1 MNGIIFHL
9 TDKDMLEISGEEIHD
24 LANDTVQMLTEGCT
38 NPCTY
43 GINDFKRVACLTV
56 DTYINVLIATETNIH
71 STIDKLIKRSTT
83 TQNDY
88 LFIVEQIYD
97 YILKWVDTL

>member
-1 MNGIIFHL
+1 MNGLMFHL
-9 TDKDMLEISGEEIHD
+9 TNKDTLEISGEEIHD
-24 LANDTVQMLTEGCT
+24 LANDIVQILIEGRS

-43 GINDFKRVACLTV
+43 GINDFTRVAYLMTN
-56 DTYINVLIATETNIH
+56 TYLNVLIATETNID
-71 STIDKLIKRSTT
+71 STIDNLIKRSAT

>member
-9 TDKDMLEISGEEIHD
+9 TDTDMLKISGEEIQD
-24 LANDTVQMLTEGCT
+24 LANDTVQILIEESP
-38 NPCTY
+38 NPCIY
-43 GINDFKRVACLTV
+43 GINDFTRVACLMV
-56 DTYINVLIATETNIH
+56 DTYINILIATETNID
-71 STIDKLIKRSTT
+71 STIDNLIKRSVI

-97 YILKWVDTL
+97 YILQWVDTL

>member
-9 TDKDMLEISGEEIHD
+9 TDKDTLEIRGKEIHD
-24 LANDTVQMLTEGCT
+24 LANDTVQILIEERP

-43 GINDFKRVACLTV
+43 GINDFTRVTCLMV
-56 DTYINVLIATETNIH
+56 DTYLNILIATETNIH
-71 STIDKLIKRSTT
+71 STIDNLIKRSAT

>member
-9 TDKDMLEISGEEIHD
+9 TDKDMLKISGEEIHS
-24 LANDTVQMLTEGCT
+24 LANDTVQILIEECP

-43 GINDFKRVACLTV
+43 GINDFTRIACLMT
-56 DTYINVLIATETNIH
+56 DTYLNVLIATETNIH
-71 STIDKLIKRSTT
+71 NTIGNLIKRNAS

>member
-9 TDKDMLEISGEEIHD
+9 TDKDVLKIRGEEIHD
-24 LANDTVQMLTEGCT
+24 LANDTVQMLIEGRS
-38 NPCTY
+38 NPCTH
-43 GINDFKRVACLTV
+43 GINDFTRVTCLMV
-56 DTYINVLIATETNIH
+56 DTYLNVLIATEINVD
-71 STIDKLIKRSTT
+71 STIDNLIKRSAI

>member
-9 TDKDMLEISGEEIHD
+9 TDKDMLKISGEEIHS
-24 LANDTVQMLTEGCT
+24 LANDTVQILIDECP

-43 GINDFKRVACLTV
+43 SINDFTRIACLMT
-56 DTYINVLIATETNIH
+56 DTYLNVLIATETNIPD
-71 STIDKLIKRSTT
+71 TIDKLIKKDAT
-83 TQNDY
+83 TQEDY
-88 LFIVEQIYD
+88 LFIVEQLYD

>member
-9 TDKDMLEISGEEIHD
+9 TDTDMLKISGEEIQD
-24 LANDTVQMLTEGCT
+24 LANNTVQILIEESP
-38 NPCTY
+38 NPYAY
-43 GINDFKRVACLTV
+43 GINDFTRVACLMV
-56 DTYINVLIATETNIH
+56 DTYLNVLIATETNIH
-71 STIDKLIKRSTT
+71 STIDSLIKRSAT

>member
-24 LANDTVQMLTEGCT
+24 LANDIVQILIEERP

-43 GINDFKRVACLTV
+43 GINDFTRVTCLMI
-56 DTYINVLIATETNIH
+56 DTYINVLIATETNVH
-71 STIDKLIKRSTT
+71 SAIDKLIKRSAI

>member
-1 MNGIIFHL
+1 MNGLMFHL

-24 LANDTVQMLTEGCT
+24 LANDTVQMLIERRP

-43 GINDFKRVACLTV
+43 GINDFKRVACLMV
-56 DTYINVLIATETNIH
+56 DTYLNVLIATETNID
-71 STIDKLIKRSTT
+71 STIDNLIKRSAT

>member
-9 TDKDMLEISGEEIHD
+9 TNTDMLKISGEEIHD
-24 LANDTVQMLTEGCT
+24 LANDTVKILIEERL

-43 GINDFKRVACLTV
+43 GINDFKRVACLMV

-71 STIDKLIKRSTT
+71 STINNLIKGSAT
-83 TQNDY
+83 TQSDY

>member
-9 TDKDMLEISGEEIHD
+9 TDTDMLKISGEEIQD
-24 LANDTVQMLTEGCT
+24 LANDTVQTLIEERP

-43 GINDFKRVACLTV
+43 EINDFTRVACLMV
-56 DTYINVLIATETNIH
+56 DTYINVLIATETNIN
-71 STIDKLIKRSTT
+71 STIDNLIKRSAT

>member
-9 TDKDMLEISGEEIHD
+9 TDKDVLKISGEEIHD
-24 LANDTVQMLTEGCT
+24 LANDTVQILIEERP
-38 NPCTY
+38 NPRTY
-43 GINDFKRVACLTV
+43 GINDFTRVACLMV
-56 DTYINVLIATETNIH
+56 DTYLNVLIATETNID
-71 STIDKLIKRSTT
+71 STIDNLIKRSAT

-97 YILKWVDTL
+97 HILKWVDTL

>member
-1 MNGIIFHL
+1 MNELIFHL
-9 TDKDMLEISGEEIHD
+9 TDKDVIKISGEEIHD
-24 LANDTVQMLTEGCT
+24 LANDTVQILIKECT

-43 GINDFKRVACLTV
+43 GINDFTRVACLMV
-56 DTYINVLIATETNIH
+56 DTYLNVLIATETNIDR
-71 STIDKLIKRSTT
+71 TIDNLIKRNAT

-88 LFIVEQIYD
+88 LFMVEQIYD

>member
-1 MNGIIFHL
+1 MNGITFHL
-9 TDKDMLEISGEEIHD
+9 TDKDMLEIIGEEIHD
-24 LANDTVQMLTEGCT
+24 LANDTVQILIEERT
-38 NPCTY
+38 NKCIY
-43 GINDFKRVACLTV
+43 GINYFKRVACLMV
-56 DTYINVLIATETNIH
+56 DIYLNVLIATETNIH
-71 STIDKLIKRSTT
+71 GTIDNLIKRSAI

>member
-9 TDKDMLEISGEEIHD
+9 TDTDMLKISGEEIHD
-24 LANDTVQMLTEGCT
+24 LADDTVQILIEEVT
-38 NPCTY
+38 NPYTY
-43 GINDFKRVACLTV
+43 RINDFTRVACLML
-56 DTYINVLIATETNIH
+56 DTYLNVLIATETNIPD
-71 STIDKLIKRSTT
+71 TIDKLIKKNAT

>member
-1 MNGIIFHL
+1 MNGIIFHF
-9 TDKDMLEISGEEIHD
+9 TDKDVLKISGEEIQD
-24 LANDTVQMLTEGCT
+24 LANDTVQILIEERP

-43 GINDFKRVACLTV
+43 GINDFKRVACLMI

-71 STIDKLIKRSTT
+71 STIDNLIKRNDT

-97 YILKWVDTL
+97 YILQWADTL

>member
-1 MNGIIFHL
+1 MKGIIFHL
-9 TDKDMLEISGEEIHD
+9 TDKDMLEIIGEEIHD
-24 LANDTVQMLTEGCT
+24 LANDTVQILIEERP
-38 NPCTY
+38 NPCIY
-43 GINDFKRVACLTV
+43 GINYFKRVACLMV
-56 DTYINVLIATETNIH
+56 DIYLNVLIATETNIH
-71 STIDKLIKRSTT
+71 GTIDNLIKRSAI

>member
-9 TDKDMLEISGEEIHD
+9 TDKDVIKISGEEIHN
-24 LANDTVQMLTEGCT
+24 LADDTIKILIEGRS

-43 GINDFKRVACLTV
+43 GINDFTRVACLMV
-56 DTYINVLIATETNIH
+56 DTYLNVLIATETNIH
-71 STIDKLIKRSTT
+71 STIDNLIKRDAI

-97 YILKWVDTL
+97 YILKWSDTL

>member
-24 LANDTVQMLTEGCT
+24 LANDTVQMLIEGCT

-43 GINDFKRVACLTV
+43 GINDFTRVACLMI
-56 DTYINVLIATETNIH
+56 DTYLNVLIATETNID
-71 STIDKLIKRSTT
+71 STIDNLIKRSATT
-83 TQNDY
+83 HNDY
-88 LFIVEQIYD
+88 LFIVERIYD

>member
-9 TDKDMLEISGEEIHD
+9 TNKDVLKISGEEIHD
-24 LANDTVQMLTEGCT
+24 LANDTVQMLIEGCT

-43 GINDFKRVACLTV
+43 GINDFTRVACLMV
-56 DTYINVLIATETNIH
+56 DTYFNVLIATETNIPD
-71 STIDKLIKRSTT
+71 TIDKLIKKNVT
-83 TQNDY
+83 TQRDY
-88 LFIVEQIYD
+88 LFIVEQLYD

>member
-24 LANDTVQMLTEGCT
+24 LTNDTVQMLIEERP

-43 GINDFKRVACLTV
+43 GINDFTRVACLMI
-56 DTYINVLIATETNIH
+56 DTYLNVLIATETNIH
-71 STIDKLIKRSTT
+71 STIDKLIKRSAT

>member
-9 TDKDMLEISGEEIHD
+9 TDKDMLKISGEEIHD
-24 LANDTVQMLTEGCT
+24 LANNIVQILIEERP
-38 NPCTY
+38 NPYTY
-43 GINDFKRVACLTV
+43 GINDFTRMTRLML
-56 DTYINVLIATETNIH
+56 DTYINVLIATETNIN
-71 STIDKLIKRSTT
+71 STIDNLIKRSTI

>member
-1 MNGIIFHL
+1 MNGLMFHL

-24 LANDTVQMLTEGCT
+24 LANDTVQILTEERS

-43 GINDFKRVACLTV
+43 GINDFTRVACLMV
-56 DTYINVLIATETNIH
+56 DTYLNILIATETNID
-71 STIDKLIKRSTT
+71 STIDNLIKRDTI

>member
-1 MNGIIFHL
+1 MNGLMFHL
-9 TDKDMLEISGEEIHD
+9 TDSDMLKISGEEIHN
-24 LANDTVQMLTEGCT
+24 LADDTIQILLEECT

-43 GINDFKRVACLTV
+43 GINDFTRVACLMV
-56 DTYINVLIATETNIH
+56 DTYINVLIATETNID
-71 STIDKLIKRSTT
+71 STIDNLIKRSAT

>member
-9 TDKDMLEISGEEIHD
+9 TDKDILEISGEEIHD
-24 LANDTVQMLTEGCT
+24 LAHDTVQILIEECT

-43 GINDFKRVACLTV
+43 GINDFTRVACLMV
-56 DTYINVLIATETNIH
+56 DTYLNVLIATETNIDN
-71 STIDKLIKRSTT
+71 TIDNLIKRSAI

-97 YILKWVDTL
+97 YILQWVDTL

>member
-9 TDKDMLEISGEEIHD
+9 TDTDMLEISGEEIQD
-24 LANDTVQMLTEGCT
+24 LANDTVQILIEERP

-43 GINDFKRVACLTV
+43 GINDFTRAAYLVV

-71 STIDKLIKRSTT
+71 NTIDNLIKRSAT

>member
-9 TDKDMLEISGEEIHD
+9 TNIDMLEISGEEIQD
-24 LANDTVQMLTEGCT
+24 LANDTVQILIEERS

-43 GINDFKRVACLTV
+43 GINDFTRVACLMV

-71 STIDKLIKRSTT
+71 STIDNLIKRSAT
-83 TQNDY
+83 TQKDY

-97 YILKWVDTL
+97 YILKWVDIL

>member
-9 TDKDMLEISGEEIHD
+9 TDTDTLEIRGEEIHAI
-24 LANDTVQMLTEGCT
+24 ANDTVQILIEGSS

-43 GINDFKRVACLTV
+43 GINDFTRVTCLMV

-71 STIDKLIKRSTT
+71 STIDKLIKRSAI